1 MPISKYLDPKT
12 DIAFKRVFGNEKN
25 KNILMHF
32 LNDLNIFGN
41 DRTIVDVTFL
51 SPIQDPEIASKKQSI
66 VDVLCKDQ
74 DGVQYIVEM
83 QLADDANFIKRA
95 QYYASKAYFSQLDS
109 GKTYKNLKEVVFLAI
124 TNFVMFKDKKSY
136 ISHHVILDK
145 DTNEHDLKDLYFSF
159 IELPKFT
166 KSIGDKLDNMIEKW
180 CYFLKHAPATKNE
193 DLQAIIGRDEVIK
206 QAYDVIE
213 RFNWNEEE
221 LRKYE
226 QEIKREMDNRSAMET
241 IEIRIQ
247 EAKKSQQEA
256 EKAKLE
262 AEQKANKADAQAKI
276 EVAKKMLKDKLP
288 VQTIVKYTRLSEK
301 EIMELKYRY

>member
-109 GKTYKNLKEVVFLAI
+109 GKTYSNLKEVVFLAI
-124 TNFVMFKDKKSY
+124 TNFVMFKDKDSY
-136 ISHHVILDK
+136 ISHHIILDK
-145 DTNEHDLKDLYFSF
+145 DTKEHDLKDLYFSF

-166 KSIGDKLDNMIEKW
+166 KGIGDKLDNMIEKW

-221 LRKYE
+221 LRKYD
-226 QEIKREMDNRSAMET
+226 QEVKREMDNRSAMET
-241 IEIRIQ
+241 IEIRMQERIDKATKEA
-247 EAKKSQQEA
+247 EAKE
-256 EKAKLE
+256 
-262 AEQKANKADAQAKI
+262 KI
-276 EVAKKMLKDKLP
+276 EVAKKMLKEKIDIQIISKC
-288 VQTIVKYTRLSEK
+288 TGLSEK
-301 EIMELKYRY
+301 EIISL